1 MGGYTFEKLQ
11 VYQES
16 MELVEKI
23 YQITKDFPSF
33 EQFGITSQLRRAALS
48 ISLNIAEGK
57 GRYHTKIFLQFLYQA
72 RGSLYETIALIKLS
86 HRLKY
91 LDKPS
96 EQELLSLSDTISTK
110 LSNLI
115 NSMKD

>member
-1 MGGYTFEKLQ
+1 MGEYSFEKLA

-16 MELVEKI
+16 MDLVEKI
-23 YQITKDFPSF
+23 YQITKNFPF
-33 EQFGITSQLRRAALS
+33 PEQFGVISQIRRAALS
-48 ISLNIAEGK
+48 ISLNIAEDK
-57 GRYHTKIFLQFLYQA
+57 GRYHTKIFTQFLYQA

-91 LDKPS
+91 LDKQS
-96 EQELLSLSDTISTK
+96 EQTLLVLSDSISTK

-115 NSMKD
+115 NSMKV